1 MDTISDLT
9 AHSELE
15 TLPISTPTLFHSLKS
30 NITTQ
35 QQPDITN
42 TPTCDIPP
50 PHFMSSI
57 DELRSFSSVLSAFI
71 SRYDEL
77 QNHVNFINSSI
88 DSKLPRHLVDTAN
101 PNQPALT
108 RFLETSCD
116 QIITA
121 LPEVVV
127 SEQNPRESA
136 SDCERS
142 HAIART
148 PESPNFSH
156 NSEETGTSKNPD
168 EIDVF
173 KKHVEDDTSK
183 KREEID
189 VSKKLEEF
197 DVSKYIEEIDT
208 LKKPEETVL
217 DPEEIVS
224 EQNPNCRE
232 HEQSH
237 EDVRTPESLEEVDAL
252 KKLELIDV
260 SMNPEEIDTLKK
272 TELETCHDQAI
283 TGVAEDIVSEQN
295 PNGMTANCEQIREDV
310 RTPESPEEIDT
321 LMKTEET
328 VPETSCDQ
336 TITAVPEAIV
346 LDQNSNGLAT
356 NCKRIHEDV
365 RMPESLEE
373 IDVSKEPEEIDT
385 LMKTEET
392 VSEQNST
399 GMATNCEQRSEDTRI
414 PESLEEIGVS
424 KKTEEIDTLMN
435 TEETVSK
442 QNPNGMAT
450 NCEQSGEDTRT
461 PGSLEEIDVWKKPE
475 EIDNLKIPEETD
487 SSMKHEETGFL
498 KKGKEINGSMKPDK
512 NLKTSKMSSISVLE
526 YLCQDMNSRMIKR
539 HIAKHF
545 SEMNNLRHEIAK
557 ALKVAKD
564 PANLV
569 VISIGKFF
577 VSGSKIFYK
586 GSDQTKQ
593 HLGRMAAVLILEC
606 FVMISSD
613 GIKIAKRDQEYAAK
627 AAFDWR
633 NRMIR
638 EGGLGHTDEVDA
650 RGLLL
655 LISGF
660 GIQDHVFTIQ
670 DIMDLIMASNVK
682 GISTALRHSVFL
694 IPKIPEVIN
703 LMVMNNLEIEAVD
716 IAYTF
721 GLKDTHH
728 PRSILTTYLHKKVK
742 DIQNDSS
749 FEMLEAM
756 KQQLFDLKSVK
767 QCLESHNV
775 DPSMLLPDFKIK
787 EKILNL
793 TSRIENKP
801 EVIDTLMETKE
812 TVLETSCDQ
821 DVTVV
826 LEAIV
831 SEQNPNGM
839 ATTCE
844 QINEN
849 VRTPESLEEI
859 DVLKKPEEI
868 DVLKKPEEIEILK
881 KPEEIDTLMKTEETV
896 PETSCDQTITAVLE
910 AIVLDQNPDGLDANC
925 EQSSENVRTPE
936 SLEEIDVSKKP
947 GEIDILKKPE
957 QTDFCMNSAEIDTSK
972 KHEENGILKKAKET
986 NGSMKPEENSKTS
999 KKCIISV
1006 LELLCQAMNSK
1017 GVRKHVATHYGKMSK
1032 LRKEFAKALKLA
1044 KDPAKLVLDSIG
1056 RFFVQGSRSFC
1067 KDSDQT
1073 SQHLGR
1079 MAAVLILECFVM
1091 ISSDGIKIAKRD
1103 QEHAAEAAFDW
1114 RKRMIREG
1122 GLAHTDEVD
1131 ARGLLLLISGF
1142 GIQDHVFKIQD
1153 IADLIIA
1160 SKLKGIS
1167 AALCRSIFL
1176 IPKIP
1181 EVVYLMVMNNLEIEA
1196 VDIAYTFELE
1206 DTCHA
1211 RDILTTYLRKKIKD
1225 IKYGSSFQKLEAM
1238 KQQLLDLKSVKQCL
1252 KSHNIDPST
1261 LLPDFK
1267 INEKMQNLEKEI
1279 HEGQRIQKRKSLE
1292 NPIHHE
1298 AKHQKRKSLE
1308 NPIHHEA
1315 KRACFSH
1322 ENMPRQQKRVDH
1334 HDMSPYKRSTQPST
1348 SKVDFD
1354 RNLGN
1359 SYIPYYSASSVYNAP
1374 ATPKHIPGLVPNGA
1388 GGGFPGSYD
1397 QMRHPANVRPYGLHE
1412 PYGQHYLRH
1421 GQTYDSPP
1429 YGQHYSRHGQTYDS
1443 PPYGRPLGRGPPPDS
1458 LQSGGFQG
1466 RRGPSLDLYS
1476 FADLVEK
1483 ESRGFRSSGSNG
1495 A

>member
-15 TLPISTPTLFHSLKS
+15 PLPISTPTLVHSSKS

-35 QQPDITN
+35 QQRDITN
-42 TPTCDIPP
+42 THTGGIPP
-50 PHFMSSI
+50 PRFMNSI
-57 DELRSFSSVLSAFI
+57 DELRSFSSALSAFI

-108 RFLETSCD
+108 RLLETSCD

-121 LPEVVV
+121 LTEVVV

-156 NSEETGTSKNPD
+156 NSEETGTSKNPE

-173 KKHVEDDTSK
+173 KKHVEIDTSK

-197 DVSKYIEEIDT
+197 DVSKNIDEIYVSKNTEEIDT

-217 DPEEIVS
+217 D
-224 EQNPNCRE
+224 NGRE

-237 EDVRTPESLEEVDAL
+237 EDVRTPERLEEIDAS
-252 KKLELIDV
+252 KKLEVIDV
-260 SMNPEEIDTLKK
+260 SMKPEEIDTLKK
-272 TELETCHDQAI
+272 TELETCRDQAI
-283 TGVAEDIVSEQN
+283 TGVPVDVVSEQN
-295 PNGMTANCEQIREDV
+295 PNGMAANCEQIREDV
-310 RTPESPEEIDT
+310 RTPESLEEIHVLKKPEEIDT

-346 LDQNSNGLAT
+346 LDQNCNGLAT
-356 NCKRIHEDV
+356 NCEQIHEDV
-365 RMPESLEE
+365 RMHESLEE
-373 IDVSKEPEEIDT
+373 IDVSKKPEEIDT

-392 VSEQNST
+392 VSEQN
-399 GMATNCEQRSEDTRI
+399 
-414 PESLEEIGVS
+414 
-424 KKTEEIDTLMN
+424 
-435 TEETVSK
+435 
-442 QNPNGMAT
+442 PNGMAT
-450 NCEQSGEDTRT
+450 NCEQSGQDTRT
-461 PGSLEEIDVWKKPE
+461 PESLEEIDVWKKPE

-487 SSMKHEETGFL
+487 SSKKHEETGFL

-512 NLKTSKMSSISVLE
+512 NLKTSKKSIISVLE
-526 YLCQDMNSRMIKR
+526 YLCQDMNSRIIKR

-545 SEMNNLRHEIAK
+545 SEMINLRHEIAK
-557 ALKVAKD
+557 ALKLAKD

-569 VISIGKFF
+569 VYSIGRFF
-577 VSGSKIFYK
+577 VQSSRSFCK

-682 GISTALRHSVFL
+682 GISTALHRSVFL
-694 IPKIPEVIN
+694 IPKIPEVIYF
-703 LMVMNNLEIEAVD
+703 MVMNNLEIEAVD

-721 GLKDTHH
+721 GLEDACHA
-728 PRSILTTYLHKKVK
+728 RSILTTYLHKKVK

-787 EKILNL
+787 EKIQNL
-793 TSRIENKP
+793 ASRTAKKP
-801 EVIDTLMETKE
+801 EVIDTLMKTEE

-821 DVTVV
+821 DVTAV

-831 SEQNPNGM
+831 SEQNPNRM
-839 ATTCE
+839 ATNCE

-849 VRTPESLEEI
+849 VRTPESLEED
-859 DVLKKPEEI
+859 DVLKKPEE
-868 DVLKKPEEIEILK
+868 V
-881 KPEEIDTLMKTEETV
+881 DTLMKTEETV
-896 PETSCDQTITAVLE
+896 PETSCDQAVTAVPE
-910 AIVLDQNPDGLDANC
+910 AIVSEQNPDGLDANS
-925 EQSSENVRTPE
+925 EQSSENVGTSK
-936 SLEEIDVSKKP
+936 SLEEIDASKTP
-947 GEIDILKKPE
+947 EEIDILKKPE
-957 QTDFCMNSAEIDTSK
+957 QTDFCKNPEEVDTSK

-986 NGSMKPEENSKTS
+986 NGSMKPKENSKTS

-1006 LELLCQAMNSK
+1006 LELLCQDMNSK
-1017 GVRKHVATHYGKMSK
+1017 VMKKHVATHYCKMSER
-1032 LRKEFAKALKLA
+1032 RKEIAKALKLA
-1044 KDPAKLVLDSIG
+1044 KDPAKLVLNSIG

-1067 KDSDQT
+1067 KGSDQT
-1073 SQHLGR
+1073 NQHLGR

-1091 ISSDGIKIAKRD
+1091 ISSDGIKIAKTD
-1103 QEHAAEAAFDW
+1103 QEDAAKAAFDW
-1114 RKRMIREG
+1114 RNRMIREG
-1122 GLAHTDEVD
+1122 GLGHTDEVD

-1153 IADLIIA
+1153 IVDLIMA
-1160 SKLKGIS
+1160 SKVKEIS
-1167 AALCRSIFL
+1167 AALRRSIFL

-1181 EVVYLMVMNNLEIEA
+1181 EVVYLMVTNNLEIEA

-1206 DTCHA
+1206 NMCHP
-1211 RDILTTYLRKKIKD
+1211 RDILTTYLHKKIKD
-1225 IKYGSSFQKLEAM
+1225 IKNGSSFQKLEAM
-1238 KQQLLDLKSVKQCL
+1238 KQQLSDLESVKQCL
-1252 KSHNIDPST
+1252 ESHNVDPSV
-1261 LLPDFK
+1261 LLPDFNINKK
-1267 INEKMQNLEKEI
+1267 IQNLEKEI
-1279 HEGQRIQKRKSLE
+1279 REGKRIQKRKSLE
-1292 NPIHHE
+1292 NPIHQE
-1298 AKHQKRKSLE
+1298 PKRK
-1308 NPIHHEA
+1308 HG
-1315 KRACFSH
+1315 
-1322 ENMPRQQKRVDH
+1322 
-1334 HDMSPYKRSTQPST
+1334 MSPYKQSTQPSA

-1359 SYIPYYSASSVYNAP
+1359 SYITNYSASSVYNAP
-1374 ATPKHIPGLVPNGA
+1374 ATPEYIPGPVPNDV
-1388 GGGFPGSYD
+1388 GGGFPGYYD
-1397 QMRHPANVRPYGLHE
+1397 QMVHTANVRPYGWHE
-1412 PYGQHYLRH
+1412 PYGQHYSRH

-1443 PPYGRPLGRGPPPDS
+1443 PPYGRPWGRGPPERFPGFPDS
-1458 LQSGGFQG
+1458 SSSGGFPG
-1466 RRGPSLDLYS
+1466 RRGPSSDLYS

-1495 A
+1495 V